1 MVTCNNMLSAH
12 LHFLGMV
19 VNALA
24 CRQTAIRASFDHVCQ
39 PVQGDAG
46 ARGTRNFLVGYAV

>member
-24 CRQTAIRASFDHVCQ
+24 CRQTAIRASFDHVYQ

-46 ARGTRNFLVGYAV
+46 ARGTRNFLVG